1 MARRRFFVDEMR
13 NGRARLV
20 GESAHHLTRVLR
32 VEAGQKYEITDTQR
46 VWLAEVAT
54 ARKSQVEFE
63 VIEEIASGPEPLPLV
78 AYLALIR
85 FEKFEWSVEKATELN
100 VTRIVPFQAQRSER
114 GLDDGA
120 RKRVERWRR
129 IAHEASEQSRRLRP
143 PEITAPCAFA
153 EILADDSPIRIWLDE
168 RPGAPPL
175 IRVIAGQPNA
185 AVAIAIGPEGG
196 WSDSERERFT
206 GSLWLPAS
214 LGAGVLRAETA
225 TCAALAGVAQ
235 IRLADTI

>member
-13 NGRARLV
+13 NGRARVV
-20 GESAHHLTRVLR
+20 GENAHHLTRVLR

-54 ARKSQVEFE
+54 ARKSEVEFE
-63 VIEEIASGPEPLPLV
+63 VIEELATGPEPPQTV

-143 PEITAPCAFA
+143 PEITDPCAFDQ
-153 EILADDSPIRIWLDE
+153 ILADASPIRIWLDE
-168 RPGAPPL
+168 RRGAPAL
-175 IRVIAGQPNA
+175 IKVLSGKPVDG
-185 AVAIAIGPEGG
+185 VAIAIGPEGG
-196 WSDSERERFT
+196 WGDSERERFAAS
-206 GSLWLPAS
+206 GWLPAS
-214 LGAGVLRAETA
+214 LGTSVLRAETA
-225 TCAALAGVAQ
+225 TCAALAAIAQ
-235 IRLADTI
+235 LRLAFTI